1 MTTARSKILKGL
13 RFILIYG
20 ALLIGLAF
28 VLLPIVYT
36 VSLSFRTDQEVMQ
49 VPPRLLP
56 PHFTIAPYV
65 GMNDF
70 IPVFKL
76 IRNTA
81 FVTVGTTA
89 LAVVIAALGAYAF
102 ARLRFR
108 FANQLMILLLMSQ
121 MFPGSSLIVPLF
133 KTLKSI
139 GLYNQHAGLIV
150 LYTGFT
156 VPFCTWMLYGYFK
169 TIPTELEDAAL
180 IDGCSR
186 LHALVQVI
194 MPLALPGIA
203 ATAVFVMLAAW
214 NEFTFA
220 ILFIPENSK
229 WLITPALTS
238 YIGQY
243 RSAVNYMAAAAI
255 TASLPLIF
263 AFILVRRYFISGLVA
278 GALKG

>member
-1 MTTARSKILKGL
+1 MITLRPKIFKGFQ
-13 RFILIYG
+13 FILVYG

-36 VSLSFRTDQEVMQ
+36 VSLSLRTDQEVMK
-49 VPPRLLP
+49 VPPQLLP
-56 PHFTIAPYV
+56 PHFTLTPYLH
-65 GMNDF
+65 MSDF
-70 IPVFKL
+70 VPVFLL

-81 FVTVGTTA
+81 FVTIGTTA
-89 LAVVIAALGAYAF
+89 LAVTMAALGAYAF

-108 FANQLMILLLMSQ
+108 FANQLMMLLLVSQ

-133 KTLKSI
+133 KTLKSL
-139 GLYNQHAGLIV
+139 GLYNQHSGLIV

-169 TIPTELEDAAL
+169 TIPKELEDAAL

-186 LHALVQVI
+186 LYALAKVI
-194 MPLALPGIA
+194 LPLALPGIA

-243 RSAVNYMAAAAI
+243 RSAVNYMAAAAVTGSI
-255 TASLPLIF
+255 PLII
-263 AFILVRRYFISGLVA
+263 AFTLVRRYFISGLVA